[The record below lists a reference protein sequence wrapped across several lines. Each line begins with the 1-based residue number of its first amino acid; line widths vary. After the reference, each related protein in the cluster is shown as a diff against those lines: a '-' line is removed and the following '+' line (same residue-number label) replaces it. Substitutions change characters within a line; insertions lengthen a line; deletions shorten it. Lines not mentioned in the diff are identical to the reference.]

1 MNAAA
6 TSWWCQGSKP
16 AAADGGGVGA
26 QMGGDTK
33 LQASRDRDGPA
44 HQEPILLLI
53 IYSQIT
59 FFK

>member
-1 MNAAA
+1 M
-6 TSWWCQGSKP
+6 QLRP
-16 AAADGGGVGA
+16 AGGAKGASQQQRTGGVGA

-33 LQASRDRDGPA
+33 LQAIRDRDGPA

-59 FFK
+59 FL